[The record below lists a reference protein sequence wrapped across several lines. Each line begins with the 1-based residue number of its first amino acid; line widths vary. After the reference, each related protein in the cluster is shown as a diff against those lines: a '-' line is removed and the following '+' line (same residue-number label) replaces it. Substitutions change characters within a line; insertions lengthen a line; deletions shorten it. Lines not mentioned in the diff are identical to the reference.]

1 MNTSQIYEPEIII
14 NPNKREIKVPQ
25 ELYNIGVAGDN
36 NAETVKIRVP
46 RYFDGNDFSLRTCTI
61 SYNNALNERGIY
73 KVREIQFEEDSIL
86 LNWYISKFVTRKTG
100 KIHFVVEFKKEVDE
114 RGLSYSWSTLP
125 AELNVMAGLDDNIV
139 IDEKD
144 LSLYQSLFS
153 HIQATDRRL
162 ADLMQ
167 QIGDISMISYNL
179 ELLSSQ
185 MTDLKSTIDLLKN
198 SVAYIDAEM
207 TITEE

>member
-1 MNTSQIYEPEIII
+1 MNTSKIYEPEIII
-14 NPNKREIKVPQ
+14 NPDKREIKIPQ

-46 RYFDGNDFSLRTCTI
+46 RYFDGNDFSLRSCTI
-61 SYNNALNERGIY
+61 SYNNASNERGIY
-73 KVREIQFEEDSIL
+73 TVREIEVEEDSLL
-86 LNWYISKFVTRKTG
+86 LNWYISKFVTKKTG

-167 QIGDISMISYNL
+167 QIGDISLLSYNL

-185 MTDLKSTIDLLKN
+185 MTALKSTIDLLKN
-198 SVAYIDAEM
+198 SVAYIDTEM

>member
-73 KVREIQFEEDSIL
+73 KVREIQVEEDSIL

-167 QIGDISMISYNL
+167 QIGDISLLSYNL

>member
-14 NPNKREIKVPQ
+14 NPDKREIKVPQ

-73 KVREIQFEEDSIL
+73 KVREIQVEEDSIL
-86 LNWYISKFVTRKTG
+86 LNWYISKFVTKKTG

-207 TITEE
+207 SITEE

>member
-14 NPNKREIKVPQ
+14 NPDKREIKVPQ

-73 KVREIQFEEDSIL
+73 KVREIQVEEDSIL
-86 LNWYISKFVTRKTG
+86 LNWYISKFVTKKTG

-185 MTDLKSTIDLLKN
+185 MADLKSTIDLLKN
-198 SVAYIDAEM
+198 SAAYIDTEM

>member
-73 KVREIQFEEDSIL
+73 KVREIQVEEDSIL

-167 QIGDISMISYNL
+167 QFGDISMISYNL

-185 MTDLKSTIDLLKN
+185 MADLKSTIDLLKN
-198 SVAYIDAEM
+198 SVAYIDTEM

>member
-73 KVREIQFEEDSIL
+73 KIREIQVEEDSIL

-125 AELNVMAGLDDNIV
+125 AELNVMTGLDDNIV

-167 QIGDISMISYNL
+167 QIGDISLLSYNL

>member
-14 NPNKREIKVPQ
+14 NPDKREIKVPQ

-73 KVREIQFEEDSIL
+73 KVREIQVEEDSIL
-86 LNWYISKFVTRKTG
+86 LNWYISKFVTKKTG

-185 MTDLKSTIDLLKN
+185 MADLKSTIDLLKN
-198 SVAYIDAEM
+198 SVAYIDTEM

>member
-14 NPNKREIKVPQ
+14 NPDKREIKVPQ

-73 KVREIQFEEDSIL
+73 KVREIQVEEDSIL
-86 LNWYISKFVTRKTG
+86 LNWYISKFVTKKTG

-167 QIGDISMISYNL
+167 QIGDISMILYNL

-198 SVAYIDAEM
+198 SVAYIDTEM

>member
-73 KVREIQFEEDSIL
+73 KVREIQVEEDSIL

>member
-25 ELYNIGVAGDN
+25 ELHNIGVAGDN

-73 KVREIQFEEDSIL
+73 KVREIQVEEDSIL

>member
-14 NPNKREIKVPQ
+14 NPDKREIKVPQ

-73 KVREIQFEEDSIL
+73 KVREIQVEEDSIL

-207 TITEE
+207 SITEE

>member
-1 MNTSQIYEPEIII
+1 MNTSKIYEPEIII
-14 NPNKREIKVPQ
+14 NPDKREIKIPQ

-46 RYFDGNDFSLRTCTI
+46 RYFDGNDFSLRSCTI
-61 SYNNALNERGIY
+61 SYNNASNERGIY
-73 KVREIQFEEDSIL
+73 TVREIEVEEDSLL
-86 LNWYISKFVTRKTG
+86 LNWYISKFVTKKTG

-167 QIGDISMISYNL
+167 QIGDISLLSYNL

-185 MTDLKSTIDLLKN
+185 MTALKSTIDLLKN
-198 SVAYIDAEM
+198 SVAYIDSEM

>member
-14 NPNKREIKVPQ
+14 NPDKREIKIPQ

-46 RYFDGNDFSLRTCTI
+46 RYFDGNDFSLRSCTI
-61 SYNNALNERGIY
+61 SYNNASNERGIY
-73 KVREIQFEEDSIL
+73 TVREIEVEEDSLL
-86 LNWYISKFVTRKTG
+86 LNWYISKFVTKKTG

-167 QIGDISMISYNL
+167 QIGDISLLSFNL

-198 SVAYIDAEM
+198 SVAYIDTEM

>member
-73 KVREIQFEEDSIL
+73 KVREIQVEEDSIL

-125 AELNVMAGLDDNIV
+125 AELNVMTGLDDNIV
-139 IDEKD
+139 IDEKN

>member
-36 NAETVKIRVP
+36 NAETVKIRIP

-73 KVREIQFEEDSIL
+73 KVREIQVEEDSIL

-167 QIGDISMISYNL
+167 QIGDISLLSYNL

>member
-14 NPNKREIKVPQ
+14 NPDKREIKVPQ

-73 KVREIQFEEDSIL
+73 KVREIQVEEDSIL
-86 LNWYISKFVTRKTG
+86 LNWYISKFVTKKTG

>member
-14 NPNKREIKVPQ
+14 NPDKREIKIPQ

-46 RYFDGNDFSLRTCTI
+46 RYFDGNDFSLRSCTI
-61 SYNNALNERGIY
+61 SYNNASNERGIY
-73 KVREIQFEEDSIL
+73 TVREIEVEEDSLL
-86 LNWYISKFVTRKTG
+86 LNWYISKFVTKKTG

-167 QIGDISMISYNL
+167 QIGDISLLSYNL

-185 MTDLKSTIDLLKN
+185 MTALKSTIDLLKN
-198 SVAYIDAEM
+198 SVAYIDTEM